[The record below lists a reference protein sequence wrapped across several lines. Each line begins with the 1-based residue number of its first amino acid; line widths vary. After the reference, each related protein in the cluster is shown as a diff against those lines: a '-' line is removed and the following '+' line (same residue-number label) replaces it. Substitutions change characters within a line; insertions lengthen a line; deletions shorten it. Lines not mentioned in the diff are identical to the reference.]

1 MAAGSWK
8 DWAQGELVTESGF
21 QDIQDSIVFIYGND
35 SAANSALTN
44 KVEGSIYYNTTDN
57 VLKAWDGSAWNSVS
71 PSYFEA
77 HNRWYISADIT
88 GTNAVISSNW
98 VKSTSANDTFSGGDM
113 SESSGVFTFP
123 ATGYWLIRME
133 AQIEFGAGDTTFTIC
148 NFSNNNFTSS
158 STLIQI
164 TAEGVANTEFFQ
176 TANRVF
182 KVTDTANDKVNFE
195 LQSYGG
201 STTLDC
207 GGDANT
213 NFQFTKLRNL

>member
-1 MAAGSWK
+1 MSEIQVNTINEYTSANGVTIDGVLIK
-8 DWAQGELVTESGF
+8 DGLV
-21 QDIQDSIVFIYGND
+21 
-35 SAANSALTN
+35 
-44 KVEGSIYYNTTDN
+44 
-57 VLKAWDGSAWNSVS
+57 DGM
-71 PSYFEA
+71 FEA

-98 VKSTSANDTFSGGDM
+98 VRSTSANDTFGGGDM
-113 SESSGVFTFP
+113 SESSGIFTFP
-123 ATGYWLIRME
+123 STGYWLIRME
-133 AQIEFGAGDTTFTIC
+133 AQIDFGAGDTTFTIC

-176 TANRVF
+176 TADRVF

-207 GGDANT
+207 GGSSKT
-213 NFQFTKLRNL
+213 NFQFTKLRDI